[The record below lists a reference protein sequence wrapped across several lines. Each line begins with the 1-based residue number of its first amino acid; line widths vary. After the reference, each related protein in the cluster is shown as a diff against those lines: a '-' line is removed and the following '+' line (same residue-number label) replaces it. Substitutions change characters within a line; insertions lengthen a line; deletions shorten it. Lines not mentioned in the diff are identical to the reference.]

1 MDKNTTSYESNNSES
16 DTSDVEYNNPDLNDI
31 LNNFNIKD
39 DNISN
44 MINDLSKGDIGNMMK
59 QFTNVMAQNVKKSSN
74 NNSNINSDDID
85 IENVECTSENDN
97 EGMCNFGEMDEED
110 FELDL
115 GKYFISKNGQ
125 NICDIL
131 VDIKS
136 ELVNINNSLNK

>member
-1 MDKNTTSYESNNSES
+1 
-16 DTSDVEYNNPDLNDI
+16 
-31 LNNFNIKD
+31 
-39 DNISN
+39 
-44 MINDLSKGDIGNMMK
+44 
-59 QFTNVMAQNVKKSSN
+59 
-74 NNSNINSDDID
+74 
-85 IENVECTSENDN
+85 
-97 EGMCNFGEMDEED
+97 MCNFGEMDEED

>member
-1 MDKNTTSYESNNSES
+1 MDKNTTFYESNNSES

>member
-1 MDKNTTSYESNNSES
+1 MDKNTNSCESNNSES

-59 QFTNVMAQNVKKSSN
+59 QFTNVMTQNAKKSSN
-74 NNSNINSDDID
+74 DNNTNSNDID